1 MVSCCT
7 ALAAGGGPN
16 LRHTALSRHD
26 FDVVVVDE
34 ATQLLLPTVIG
45 GLLKLKSDV
54 GQFIL
59 VGDGN
64 QLPPLVLS
72 RVAR

>member
-1 MVSCCT
+1 M
-7 ALAAGGGPN
+7 
-16 LRHTALSRHD
+16 
-26 FDVVVVDE
+26 VDE

-45 GLLKLKSDV
+45 GLLKLKPDV

-64 QLPPLVLS
+64 QLPPLVQS